1 MPSSTATTP
10 AAAVRAPVMTMVG
23 TSEGEASPASVVWGV
38 WDRPV
43 WAVRSWRWWT
53 LVGFVICWRW
63 GAVMTFMACGGWAIV
78 TRRPAM
84 RWMALVAA
92 FTSLRVEGSKEWVVG
107 AGGLEVGDEVPE
119 RS

>member
-43 WAVRSWRWWT
+43 WAVRSWRWCT
-53 LVGFVICWRW
+53 LMGLVIWWRW
-63 GAVMTFMACGGWAIV
+63 GAVMTIMAWGGWAFV
-78 TRRPAM
+78 MRRPTM
-84 RWMALVAA
+84 GWVAVVA
-92 FTSLRVEGSKEWVVG
+92 PLTSLRVESGKEWLVG

-119 RS
+119 GS